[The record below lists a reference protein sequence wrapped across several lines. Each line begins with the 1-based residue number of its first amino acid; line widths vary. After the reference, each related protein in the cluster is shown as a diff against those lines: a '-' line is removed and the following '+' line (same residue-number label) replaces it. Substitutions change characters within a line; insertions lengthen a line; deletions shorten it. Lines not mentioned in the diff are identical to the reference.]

1 MYYKVDYKDV
11 GDSENKNEDVS
22 LLASAKREDS
32 QNIKKL
38 EVKEKEL
45 IKNYVSAMSE
55 NSSGLMSRNNTKDV
69 ELLDTAK
76 EEA

>member
-1 MYYKVDYKDV
+1 M
-11 GDSENKNEDVS
+11 S

-32 QNIKKL
+32 QNIKNL
-38 EVKEKEL
+38 ELREKEL